1 MTNHKGICVVGAK
14 PKFMKIAPIMRQF
27 NLQDGVSAMLVHT
40 GQHYDEAMKQSFFQQ
55 LGIPEPDIDLEVGSG
70 SHAVQTAEVM
80 KRFEPVLD
88 KEKPAAILVVGDG
101 NSTIACSLVAVK
113 ILALKGVV

>member
-1 MTNHKGICVVGAK
+1 MVSARPNFT
-14 PKFMKIAPIMRQF
+14 KIAPIMA
-27 NLQDGVSAMLVHT
+27 AMKKNRKNIKPFLLHI
-40 GQHYDEAMKQSFFQQ
+40 GQHYDEAMKDSFFKQ

-88 KEKPAAILVVGDG
+88 KLNPKQ
-101 NSTIACSLVAVK
+101 C
-113 ILALKGVV
+113 